1 MVAVEMNIQLKSTNK
16 EVIAL
21 VTKVPL
27 VAVEIK
33 KPTKKMKKVL
43 TVIVPILLMV
53 AVKMENL
60 KKPPAQIYAVIS
72 VHMDVALIKYI
83 HKDMKMILVVI
94 SLNLVAVE
102 TIKKNKPTIPDL
114 TVVVNTVNMVVVQM
128 VWLLK

>member
-1 MVAVEMNIQLKSTNK
+1 
-16 EVIAL
+16 
-21 VTKVPL
+21 VPL